1 MEVLRKGYRGWGLV
15 VAIVAVMA
23 VAACDDDVDK
33 GGNGMMADPL
43 VVTFHIGTPES
54 EEVEY
59 TRATQDASET
69 RINRLTVYDF
79 LVKESTKA
87 GKADTLFE
95 SVQYLTDAGDGM
107 ATPKAGQFIRTDAGA
122 TACLSLHTEEG
133 TQHVFAFIANEE
145 KTHFD
150 SILYQKILPIDSLRR
165 TLSVRRLKS
174 GESCGSLVGEKGPVM
189 TGTSVPISVPADL
202 KDTEKMRVKL
212 YRTMA
217 RVDVEH
223 EVANGQNLRIVDV
236 SAKNCAPTGYLFGA
250 GSDGKANVETVSKNF
265 SPISIVRNPAVGT
278 EDLES
283 LKQGQTCGKVLYLYE
298 YPTTEKSV
306 PTLILT
312 YTLNGSPRTMEVPM
326 TSGGTRIE
334 IKRNRKY
341 TLVIGGTDTRMTYS
355 IRE

>member
-1 MEVLRKGYRGWGLV
+1 MGILRKVCWSWRLMAATV
-15 VAIVAVMA
+15 TAMVMA
-23 VAACDDDVDK
+23 ACSDDGVK
-33 GGNGMMADPL
+33 NGNGEMTGPL
-43 VVTFHIGTPES
+43 PVTFHIGTPES

-59 TRATQDASET
+59 TRTMQDASET
-69 RINRLTVYDF
+69 KINRLTVYDF
-79 LVKESTKA
+79 LVKESTEA

-95 SVQYLTDAGDGM
+95 SVQYLTDAGDGIT
-107 ATPKAGQFIRTDAGA
+107 TPKAGQFIRTDVGA

-165 TLSVRRLKS
+165 TLSARRLKS
-174 GESCGSLVGEKGPVM
+174 GESCGSLVGEKGAVM
-189 TGTSVPISVPADL
+189 TGTSVPLNFPTDL
-202 KDTEKMRVKL
+202 KDMEKMKVKL

-217 RVDVEH
+217 RVDVKH
-223 EVANGQNLRIVDV
+223 EVVDGQNLRIVDV
-236 SAKNCAPTGYLFGA
+236 SAKNCAPTSYLFGA
-250 GSDGKANVETVSKNF
+250 GSDGKANVETVPKGF
-265 SPISIVRNPAVGT
+265 SSISIVRNSAVKT

-298 YPTTEKSV
+298 YPTTEKLM
-306 PTLILT
+306 PTLILS

-326 TSGGTRIE
+326 TSGGARIE

-341 TLVIGGTDTRMTYS
+341 TLVIGGTDTRMTYT